1 MRILIIACCLFFCV
15 HGCQNATEDK
25 SSAVD
30 QKPQEYRDTSFVN
43 DAHLNYLYKEV
54 SLPNGKE
61 AAIIHIYSDYPDY
74 SFDIEPKEGFTCV
87 DDVARAIVFL
97 SGEEGTSDRI
107 VKLTEFLLYMQNE
120 NGWFN
125 NFIWK
130 DLSINTTYQTTVAQP
145 NWWSWRAYWALEKGL
160 PIYQKDHPDL
170 AKRVIKSID
179 RLLENTQNYLA
190 GLPKVDKMVEG
201 VPVAT
206 NLPYESAADQAAVLL
221 LGLCQ
226 TYGRTKDDALVK
238 IMRQLSDGM
247 IRMQISEGPLKGML
261 LSWQNIWHA
270 YGNAQSYALLKTGQA
285 LNEKAYTDAALKE
298 VDSFYPY
305 LEENGFLNELKVA
318 SKGQSPQIFEQKP
331 FPQIAYGIRPIV
343 FAYVEAY
350 RQTGNEKYRTGAGFW
365 VQWFYGGNAAKMK
378 MYDVSTGRCF
388 DGIQSAEEINKNSGA
403 ESTIEALLSIQ
414 AFNEMNE

>member
-1 MRILIIACCLFFCV
+1 MS
-15 HGCQNATEDK
+15 CQDSSGDK
-25 SSAVD
+25 TSAID
-30 QKPQEYRDTSFVN
+30 QKVQTQNETLLIN

-54 SLPNGKE
+54 SLPNGRE

-97 SGEEGTSDRI
+97 AGEQGTRDRI

-130 DLSINTTYQTTVAQP
+130 DLSINTTYQTTVAEP
-145 NWWSWRAYWALEKGL
+145 SWWSWRAYWALEKGL
-160 PIYQKDHPDL
+160 PIYQDTHPEL
-170 AKRVIKSID
+170 AERVIHSID
-179 RLLENTQNYLA
+179 RLLANTQTYLA
-190 GLPKVDKMVEG
+190 SMPQVDNKIEG
-201 VPVAT
+201 VQIAT

-226 TYGRTKDDALVK
+226 TYARTKDVALEK
-238 IMRQLSDGM
+238 MMRQLSDGI
-247 IRMQISEGPLKGML
+247 IRMQISDGPLKGML

-298 VDSFYPY
+298 IDSFYPY
-305 LEENGFLNELKVA
+305 LEEHGLLNELKVE
-318 SKGQSPQIFEQKP
+318 SKGESTQIFEQKA

-343 FAYVEAY
+343 FAFVEAF
-350 RQTGNEKYRTGAGFW
+350 RQTRNEKYKTGAGFW
-365 VQWFYGGNAAKMK
+365 VKWLSGGNDAKAK

-388 DGIQSAEEINKNSGA
+388 DGIQSENEINKNSGA

-414 AFNEMNE
+414 AFNTMNE